1 MYQRVNLGFT
11 WDKLLTINC
20 LNNFYNDG
28 QGRDFEFI
36 PTNKTQI
43 IMKNYNLFFK
53 KETNGFSI
61 FCNPDKFKRIL
72 EIKKGVDQK
81 LIFLIRNKNNYLLNY
96 TDLSFADNNKMYY
109 FNNLR
114 ASKKDGN
121 VIIHDKEFVNEGQA
135 LRIYNKYQSIRLDNF
150 IKSTKLVD
158 ARQNKLKNDIWFQEV
173 EDRQMVKL
181 QDLQEGQYSLEN
193 GKSSTN
199 FYVIDYIKEP
209 MWGIMD
215 LYLGDL
221 PKETSFYSNGKL
233 NHKEYIINLNARK
246 TFWKYFILSEN
257 KEVELRLEEVKVS
270 YNGKAVDFTKPKK
283 VTLTNGEEAFSIE
296 TKEALELKEVMNVSD
311 KLELKIKNN
320 SKWLS
325 KSVKI
330 PKPKIKSVK
339 PDRESNKIYST
350 TYIYL

>member
-1 MYQRVNLGFT
+1 MV
-11 WDKLLTINC
+11 
-20 LNNFYNDG
+20 
-28 QGRDFEFI
+28 
-36 PTNKTQI
+36 
-43 IMKNYNLFFK
+43 
-53 KETNGFSI
+53 FSLY
-61 FCNPDKFKRIL
+61 CDPDKFKRIL
-72 EIKKGVDQK
+72 DIKKGIDQK
-81 LIFLIRNKNNYLLNY
+81 LIFLIRNKNNYLINY
-96 TDLSFADNNKMYY
+96 TDLSFSENSKMYY
-109 FNNLR
+109 FSNLR
-114 ASKKDGN
+114 SSKKGEN
-121 VIIHDKEFVNEGQA
+121 LLIHEKEFVNEKQA
-135 LRIYNKYQSIRLDNF
+135 LRIYNKYQSIKLDNF

-158 ARQNKLKNDIWFQEV
+158 ARQKNLNNDLWLQEV
-173 EDRQMVKL
+173 EENKLVKL
-181 QDLQEGQYSLEN
+181 LNLSEGLYSIEN

-221 PKETSFYSNGKL
+221 PKETSFLNNGKL

-246 TFWKYFILSEN
+246 TFWKYFILPEN
-257 KEVELRLEEVKVS
+257 KAVELKLEEVKVS

-283 VTLTNGEEAFSIE
+283 VTLTNGQEAFVIE
-296 TKEALELKEVMNVSD
+296 TKEAMELKEVVNVSD
-311 KLELKIKNN
+311 KMELKIKNN